1 MARSSRQLAQRYERL
16 ANEALKQK
24 QKQQRQQQQQQQQQ
38 QNQKSNGTGR
48 ERGVA
53 AFRVA
58 TCDAAG
64 GSGAGSREDRRGRR
78 VLVNV
83 RIPPPRQLQ
92 PVKSAYSGL
101 GVALPSVYIPLY
113 DAAGVASG
121 GAAAGGDGANSQ
133 EPGSAGRGSG
143 RGKILSISADA
154 AENNLIIFM
163 RKFTKVWECH
173 VDGWSSSGRPYGAS
187 RRRQV
192 QQGMEWKK
200 VPACSGELC

>member
-24 QKQQRQQQQQQQQQ
+24 QKQQQQQQQH
-38 QNQKSNGTGR
+38 QKSNGTGR

-58 TCDAAG
+58 TGDAAG

-83 RIPPPRQLQ
+83 RVPPPRQLQ
-92 PVKSAYSGL
+92 PVKSAYGGL

-113 DAAGVASG
+113 DATGVASG

-133 EPGSAGRGSG
+133 EPGSAGRG
-143 RGKILSISADA
+143 RGKMLSISADA